1 MTNESDLWDKLNAV
15 RLKLAK
21 DYGMAGNRL
30 ISDESMLGLLALTP
44 VNRDGFSQAV
54 REKNRLHIADYFLEV
69 IREFKESFNKPST
82 DLIFSHV
89 DPAAPVGPP
98 TRQHE
103 ADTGYDIYVSGDYTI
118 PPNQSAVIGHNLRVQ
133 LPPNTW
139 GMVTGR
145 SSNVDRGL
153 QTLLGILDNGYRG
166 PVTISVFN
174 FSGEECVIPHGDRIA
189 QLILL
194 PMVVPPVQYA
204 DRLDDSDRG
213 NGSLGSTGK

>member
-1 MTNESDLWDKLNAV
+1 MTNESDLWDKLNTV
-15 RLKLAK
+15 RYRLAK
-21 DYGMAGNRL
+21 DYGMVGNKL

-54 REKNRLHIADYFLEV
+54 REKNRLHIAEYFLEV

-89 DPAAPVGPP
+89 DPARPVTPP
-98 TRQHE
+98 ARQHE
-103 ADTGYDIYVSGDYTI
+103 SDAGYDLYVFGDHTI
-118 PPNQSAVIGHNLRVQ
+118 PPGQSAVIGHNLRVQ

-139 GMVTGR
+139 GMIAGR

-153 QTLLGILDNGYRG
+153 HAILGILDNGYRG

-174 FSGEECVIPHGDRIA
+174 FSGEECTIPHGDRIA
-189 QLILL
+189 QLIIQ
-194 PMVVPPVQYA
+194 PMIVPPVQYVGQ
-204 DRLDDSDRG
+204 LDGSDRG
-213 NGSLGSTGK
+213 DGSLGSTGR